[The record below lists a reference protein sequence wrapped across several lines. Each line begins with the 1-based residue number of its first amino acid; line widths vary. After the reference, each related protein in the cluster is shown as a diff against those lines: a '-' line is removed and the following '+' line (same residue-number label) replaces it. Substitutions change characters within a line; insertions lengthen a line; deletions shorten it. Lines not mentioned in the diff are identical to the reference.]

1 MIFCITDLH
10 YLLRLLETSWWVS
23 FAEEKIWHP
32 VSPSSSFLQ
41 LLFPPWL
48 QLCFSLPFPL
58 FEVTYI
64 YIRMSVCLCIATLL
78 EFGKQWVFCFQFL
91 IKKLFF
97 KCFSAKQNIPSTILL
112 RTQKYI
118 TSGFSVELRTLAG
131 RWIPQSVFRYLRA
144 LRILFGIFLCSL
156 NFNSKN

>member
-1 MIFCITDLH
+1 MPVHCYSI
-10 YLLRLLETSWWVS
+10 R
-23 FAEEKIWHP
+23 IWKT
-32 VSPSSSFLQ
+32 VGL
-41 LLFPPWL
+41 
-48 QLCFSLPFPL
+48 SL
-58 FEVTYI
+58 
-64 YIRMSVCLCIATLL
+64 
-78 EFGKQWVFCFQFL
+78 VFCFQFL